1 VNWPQ
6 RVMRPT
12 FALTG
17 LGNSLYRLHKK
28 STAGAEPAAP
38 LGDVRYG
45 VLAVLSSRAM
55 SPLNPDEAV
64 KNDNGVRY
72 QLLMLPSLM
81 SSHVEEQHSRSIL
94 IQQDELLL

>member
-1 VNWPQ
+1 
-6 RVMRPT
+6 
-12 FALTG
+12 
-17 LGNSLYRLHKK
+17 
-28 STAGAEPAAP
+28 
-38 LGDVRYG
+38 
-45 VLAVLSSRAM
+45 M